1 MRLNV
6 YPLIILFSIFNL
18 SEVLSQG
25 VGIGTESFTPAEGAL
40 LELRST
46 SSGFLMPRMT
56 RDQRDEITTPTEGL
70 VIYQTD
76 GIAGFYYYNGFEW
89 AAMGGDDLG
98 NHNAVSRV
106 VMNDNIIANVPG
118 GDGIRISDAGNVAIG
133 PSAEPP
139 AQRLQVSG
147 GNVAITSSGG
157 NSYGLRLQ
165 NPAATFNTTLKA
177 GAQTAD
183 ITYTLPTSAPT
194 NGQVLNSDASGNMG
208 WTSVSA
214 MLGSV
219 TTAVNGNGTDQT
231 VSSTSY
237 GDVNQMSLAAMPAGT
252 YIVQFNA
259 EVSTSNSNTSGQ
271 FIINAGGSTV
281 AESQRNIQPGST
293 SGIMSIM
300 TVVTMGSPGAI
311 SIQTKKTGSGNV
323 IVGGRTMMVIRIG

>member
-1 MRLNV
+1 MA
-6 YPLIILFSIFNL
+6 F
-18 SEVLSQG
+18 SQG
-25 VGIGTESFTPAEGAL
+25 VGIGTTSFTPVSDAL

-56 RDQRDEITTPTEGL
+56 QAQKLAISSPTEGL

-76 GIAGFYYYNGFEW
+76 GITGFYYYNGFDW
-89 AAMGGDDLG
+89 TAFGGDDLG
-98 NHNAVSRV
+98 NHSAASKV

-118 GDGIRISDAGNVAIG
+118 GDGIRISNAGNVSIG
-133 PSAEPP
+133 PSAGPP
-139 AQRLQVSG
+139 SQRLQVSG
-147 GNVAITSSGG
+147 GNVEVISSGG
-157 NSYGLRLQ
+157 TSYGVRFQ
-165 NPAATFNTTLKA
+165 NPAATFTTTMKA
-177 GAQTAD
+177 GAQSAD

-219 TTAVNGNGTDQT
+219 TNAVNGNGTNQT

-237 GDVNQMSLAAMPAGT
+237 GDVNQMSLASMPAGT

-259 EVSTSNSNTSGQ
+259 EISTSNSSTSGQ
-271 FIINAGGSTV
+271 FIINAGGSAVT
-281 AESQRNIQPGST
+281 ESQRNIQPGST

-300 TVVTMGSPGAI
+300 TVVTMGSTGTI
-311 SIQTKKTGSGNV
+311 SIQGKKTGSGNV